1 MLYLDA
7 SHGVI
12 ECRVDCMR
20 LGVCLNPPVA
30 LTETPS
36 SRVSFSLFHLSVF
49 ERETFGS

>member
-12 ECRVDCMR
+12 ECCVDCMR
-20 LGVCLNPPVA
+20 LGVCLNPLVA
-30 LTETPS
+30 LTETPL

>member
-20 LGVCLNPPVA
+20 LGVCPNPPVA
-30 LTETPS
+30 LGDTGE
-36 SRVSFSLFHLSVF
+36 SRVILFVSLDRL
-49 ERETFGS
+49 